1 MEKTSTGFA
10 LGLVG
15 ALLILEAL
23 TLRPRRHE
31 LRPER
36 SWPAPLPPPLDW
48 QEFAELAVSATVH

>member
-23 TLRPRRHE
+23 TPRPRRHE
-31 LRPER
+31 LRPEKN
-36 SWPAPLPPPLDW
+36 WPAPPEPVLGW
-48 QEFAELAVSATVH
+48 QEFAELAVSATIH